1 MKLPS
6 KKSTPAARPKPR
18 RASIMKP
25 APSHAPQEG
34 YILRLYINNSTS
46 KSVLAIKNINLI
58 CEQHLGGRYKLEVID
73 IHNHAHLARN
83 EQIVAV
89 PTLIKQLPPPLRKL
103 VGDMSDIGK
112 VLFGLDLTVRA

>member
-1 MKLPS
+1 MKIHQEKSPHAKAKPS
-6 KKSTPAARPKPR
+6 RARIIKRARPH
-18 RASIMKP
+18 AS
-25 APSHAPQEG
+25 QEG
-34 YILRLYINNSTS
+34 YVLRLYINNSTS
-46 KSVLAIKNINLI
+46 KSVLAIRNLKLI

-73 IHNHAHLARN
+73 LHKRAHLARD

-112 VLFGLDLTVRA
+112 VLFGLDLTVRQ